1 MSLFWTIIDWTL
13 DHLTP
18 QSLLNIILWLVGWFF
33 VCYLL
38 EFGVVYLMITIIY
51 LIFTNLG
58 KRKKGELSAYS
69 MFNHN
74 FEQITGTFDGEFYDN
89 MLRHGGSSTAN
100 LDKTKKNIQQHQ
112 SNQNINDPCACDSGK
127 KYKKCCMKNSRQ
139 SLIQSTDDYSSD

>member
-1 MSLFWTIIDWTL
+1 MSLFWTTVDWIL

-18 QSLLNIILWLVGWFF
+18 QTLLHVILWLIGWFF

-89 MLRHGGSSTAN
+89 MLRRGGSSIN
-100 LDKTKKNIQQHQ
+100 KNINGHCICG
-112 SNQNINDPCACDSGK
+112 SVK
-127 KYKKCCMKNSRQ
+127 KYKKCCMKNHNINVSYRRNEQ
-139 SLIQSTDDYSSD
+139 LLFLKTNNRFPKKK